1 MKTNKLSI
9 VIALLGLFM
18 LALPACQPEEF
29 KMGEVISKEALK
41 YSITQ
46 NAEDPNMI
54 ILKSENPGLNP
65 MWVTP
70 MGRSTRVQDTL
81 RIPFEG
87 DYKFV
92 YGVQSAGGFVQADT
106 FMLSLTTNNLNYV
119 NDELWT
125 FLSGGVGKE
134 KTWIFDNG
142 EYGMTPGAL
151 SYADPNAVQ
160 EFRNYTPNWDPGKLP
175 PGSTDENIG
184 WNSTMTFSLKN
195 GAFFTTVKYNEGGTA
210 ENPILESGTYFLN
223 ADAKTI
229 DITDA
234 NLLRPDNYIANA
246 DNWNTGI
253 KILELNENQF
263 RVAIMRTNDEGPWY
277 YILNYVSKEYADA
290 YEPEDQPDPEP
301 ELPAG
306 WQDAIS
312 TVVSKTIN
320 WKLSTKN
327 PLDWANL
334 DGSRMNGWN
343 VPADYPDWLGTPD
356 PSVYEGFSLIMN
368 SDDGTVVYV
377 APDGTKEE
385 GTFELD
391 EKGVYTFTGIDPS
404 FPIIGW
410 ASFGLTADN
419 QLRILSIE
427 KDASGNMSGMWLGAR
442 DPDPEKS
449 EYFAFHL
456 VPSIGGG
463 AVDPVEAI
471 RRDIVKA
478 LTGSGTR
485 TFKPDRNWFIDWVG
499 DAPDFAGGWTSA
511 SIFGDD
517 YTSNLWV
524 WDAAVDAIV
533 QSASLEFS
541 LVGGNVSIT
550 VSQTLT
556 TEHQEGEG
564 DAAVWV
570 TDTVDEGFSQSGTVT
585 IDPENL
591 TLDIDIPLV
600 DYAGSASRWLTSEGN
615 EGTWF
620 IVSHGESSLSNV
632 ESAGLWLGFTSKEGE
647 TTIMHYVV
655 E

>member
-1 MKTNKLSI
+1 MVMAVL
-9 VIALLGLFM
+9 ALLFT
-18 LALPACQPEEF
+18 ACQPDEYTL
-29 KMGEVISKEALK
+29 GEMLSKEALK

-46 NAEDPNMI
+46 DPQDPNTI
-54 ILKSENPGLNP
+54 IMKADNPGYAP
-65 MWVTP
+65 FWVTP

-87 DYKFV
+87 TYNFI
-92 YGVQSAGGFVQADT
+92 YGVVTPGGVMQADT
-106 FMLSLTTNNLNYV
+106 FKLELTTNNLNYV

-134 KTWIFDNG
+134 KTWLLDLDADGLSKHFKG
-142 EYGMTPGAL
+142 PLYFYGTDDSWESITEGKEVEGDSWSWDADWPGNQWIMPAGD
-151 SYADPNAVQ
+151 Y
-160 EFRNYTPNWDPGKLP
+160 
-175 PGSTDENIG
+175 GS
-184 WNSTMTFSLKN
+184 MTFSLKGN
-195 GAFFTTVKYNEGGTA
+195 ATISVDHKMLGKI
-210 ENPILESGTYFLN
+210 ENGTYFL
-223 ADAKTI
+223 DAKAKALSM
-229 DITDA
+229 TDA
-234 NLLRPDNYIANA
+234 SPLHDEGRDGQVIDWGDIRVLSLSEDYMQLGVIRDEVLSGEGPAMLSYNFISKDFA
-246 DNWNTGI
+246 DNWVP
-253 KILELNENQF
+253 K
-263 RVAIMRTNDEGPWY
+263 
-277 YILNYVSKEYADA
+277 
-290 YEPEDQPDPEP
+290 DQPDPEP
-301 ELPAG
+301 QLPAG
-306 WQDAIS
+306 WKDAIS

-343 VPADYPDWLGTPD
+343 VPEDYPDWLGTPD
-356 PSVYEGFSLIMN
+356 PTVYGGFSLIMN

-377 APDGTKEE
+377 APDGTEEE

-391 EKGVYTFTGIDPS
+391 EKGVYTFTGIEPS

-410 ASFGLTADN
+410 ARFGLTAEN

-471 RRDIVKA
+471 RKDIVKA

-485 TFKPDRNWFIDWVG
+485 TFKPDRNWFVDWVG

-517 YTSNLWV
+517 YTSNSWV
-524 WDAAVDAIV
+524 WDAAADAIV
-533 QSASLEFS
+533 QSASLEFA

-556 TEHQEGEG
+556 TEHNAGTNENP
-564 DAAVWV
+564 VWV
-570 TDTVDEGFSQSGTVT
+570 IDVVNEDFSQTGTVT
-585 IDPENL
+585 IDAENL

-600 DYAGSASRWLTSEGN
+600 DYAGSAPRWLSSEGN

-620 IVSHGESSLSNV
+620 IVPHGGASLSNV